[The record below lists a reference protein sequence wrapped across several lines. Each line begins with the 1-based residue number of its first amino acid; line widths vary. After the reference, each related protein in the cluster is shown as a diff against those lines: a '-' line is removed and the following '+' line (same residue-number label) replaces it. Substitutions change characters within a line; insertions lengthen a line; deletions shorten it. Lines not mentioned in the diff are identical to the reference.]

1 MTNLLIMGKPGAG
14 KGTLAA
20 VILENYHL
28 KHISTGDIYREEMQ
42 KESPI
47 GLLAKSYING
57 GKLVPDDITNE
68 IVENVLKNTKEYPN
82 GFMLDG
88 YPRTISQAGTL
99 DKMLTDLNLKL
110 DLVVNVDISEP
121 VLMRRITGRRICS
134 VCQETYHIE
143 NKPPKVP
150 GICDVCGGTLIQ
162 RKDDT
167 EEAVATRLAV
177 YNEKTKPLL
186 EYYQDKEMLFTVN
199 GELPAEVIFKD
210 IVKRLEAV

>member
-1 MTNLLIMGKPGAG
+1 MGKPGAG

>member
-143 NKPPKVP
+143 NKPPKVQ